1 MSDLYDTDFV
11 RWAEEQAE
19 LLRKRIVTVDL
30 VVPVEGDRRLNE
42 QPDWSNIAEEI
53 EGLAKRDRR
62 ELNSRVLT
70 IMEHLIRLQA
80 SPATEPRGG
89 WQRTVIVQRD
99 QLRALLKDS
108 TTLRNALPEAIAEE
122 LPTARTLAAS
132 ALADH
137 GEQPRVAPAELAF
150 TEDQVLGP
158 WLP

>member
-19 LLRKRIVTVDL
+19 LLRKTG
-30 VVPVEGDRRLNE
+30 VEGRLLVNE